1 MIRKCNV
8 KVLHPSLWCS
18 VLLRGLPSCSTVI
31 FAFFLMLRYDPR
43 WSGCDP
49 LLRPCSVYDP
59 FLRRSGSAGHC
70 FTRSPLSVPIKTRN
84 DLKRPITNKKRPTV
98 SKTPLT
104 MTWPYLQGVKKR
116 RETTNNKQILR
127 LFYNIGQYVLFSNL
141 FSTQHLVAIIRAL
154 LHGES
159 WWKQSVKHLL
169 SWVKHQLS
177 CVFFT
182 GYKIYL
188 ISVWV
193 SCQQEKREAIL
204 LALLF
209 HFHPLRK
216 SFGLQR
222 LHLSV
227 RFNDKRGLRKRI
239 QEPY

>member
-1 MIRKCNV
+1 MANKKNFWILDIPEWLKQWHFGC
-8 KVLHPSLWCS
+8 
-18 VLLRGLPSCSTVI
+18 LLKQGTTWNDLQQ
-31 FAFFLMLRYDPR
+31 A
-43 WSGCDP
+43 
-49 LLRPCSVYDP
+49 
-59 FLRRSGSAGHC
+59 
-70 FTRSPLSVPIKTRN
+70 RN
-84 DLKRPITNKKRPTV
+84 DLKWPTTC
-98 SKTPLT
+98 KTQLI
-104 MTWPYLQGVKKR
+104 MTWTYLQRAKKR
-116 RETTNNKQILR
+116 RKTINNKQILR
-127 LFYNIGQYVLFSNL
+127 LFYGMGQTVLFSNT
-141 FSTQHLVAIIRAL
+141 FSTQHLVAVIRAL